1 MKVTLDKEKIKFY
14 NLPLGAVFEYDDIYY
29 MKVNTVEF
37 DETDGEDKEYI
48 VSMALNLTT
57 LTVENLNEDL
67 VISNNYMSKP
77 KEIIFK

>member
-29 MKVNTVEF
+29 MKVNTVEL
-37 DETDGEDKEYI
+37 DETDEENKEYI
-48 VSMALNLTT
+48 VSKALNLTT
-57 LTVENLNEDL
+57 LMVEDLDEDL